1 MRLERGQGVTFAPAA
16 MVWDKDRTGQLVQ
29 VPRPL
34 VGVEKHVAWADTRRI
49 RQRLDNTLAQA
60 IEDVAR
66 RHRADVWRSLQDGW
80 QPGEYDGVLAQW
92 VPSYERAI
100 EGYTRSMGR
109 AVEQWAADEARS
121 QARSNDTPSQPG
133 SRVAAMEVAQSV
145 TATADRLQDRVAQ
158 GVGMSARQI
167 ASRVQS
173 EVSDAWRNG
182 ERASTWKSAI
192 AAASLAAPARAVG
205 QVVESEGRMLGAASL
220 QSSGRAAELGVQL
233 VAVVRTS
240 VNDQRRCPICKDL
253 DGTRFD
259 LPRQMFAFENMPLP
273 DPNCLGGTRWCRCGW
288 LMVWARVDR

>member
-1 MRLERGQGVTFAPAA
+1 MSLLFAPAP
-16 MVWDKDRTGQLVQ
+16 MVWDHDRTGQLVQ

-80 QPGEYDGVLAQW
+80 QPGEYDGVLASW

-100 EGYTRSMGR
+100 NTYTLSMNR

-121 QARSNDTPSQPG
+121 QARSNDTPVQPG
-133 SRVAAMEVAQSV
+133 SRVAAMQVAQSV
-145 TATADRLQDRVAQ
+145 AVTSERLQERVTQ

-173 EVSDAWRNG
+173 EVSDAWANG
-182 ERASTWKSAI
+182 ARAATWKSAI
-192 AAASLAAPARAVG
+192 TAVSLAAPARAVG
-205 QVVESEGRMLGAASL
+205 QIVESEGRMLGAASL
-220 QSSGRAAELGVQL
+220 QSSGRAAELGVTL
-233 VAVVRTS
+233 TAVVRTS
-240 VNDQRRCPICKDL
+240 VNDTRRCPICKRA
-253 DGTRFD
+253 DGTRFE
-259 LPRQMFAFENMPLP
+259 LPYQMREFEAMPLP
-273 DPNCLGGTRWCRCGW
+273 DPNCLGGTRYCRCGW
-288 LMVWARVDR
+288 LMVWARVDRQSPTA